1 MDDPV
6 GFIAAS
12 RCRVYLYDAHTQSGV
27 GRLPK
32 EKVARSWSVHH
43 RYNVEH
49 WLDINLRGHPWRVT
63 SLRDGLRRCLL
74 A

>member
-43 RYNVEH
+43 RYNVE
-49 WLDINLRGHPWRVT
+49 T
-63 SLRDGLRRCLL
+63 
-74 A
+74 